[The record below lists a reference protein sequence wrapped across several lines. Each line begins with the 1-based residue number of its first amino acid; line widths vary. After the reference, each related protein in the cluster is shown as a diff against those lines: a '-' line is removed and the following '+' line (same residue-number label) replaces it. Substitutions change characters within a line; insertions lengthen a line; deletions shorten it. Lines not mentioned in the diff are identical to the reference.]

1 MLKKNSLIISLSATL
16 IMFALVP
23 ATDITSPANAQ
34 RTSTQARRAPTSLQ
48 TYQDARATNASAEAL
63 AETAPAVQPQL
74 PRPWTA
80 LASTG
85 AVDETSI
92 PHFISGIGSG
102 GTPTAFGFSPAS
114 GSLRLQARY
123 NVTNTYDN
131 NANPNLPGWTTL
143 ELGAEAPGTST
154 VMAFLYRIERC
165 SATVTTL
172 CSVTV
177 TNQAAP
183 GCRTCTFAPG
193 SVDFTQFLY
202 LVDVRVIRPNA
213 QTRPYAHT
221 LRIY

>member
-1 MLKKNSLIISLSATL
+1 MLKKNPLIISLSATL
-16 IMFALVP
+16 IIFALVP
-23 ATDITSPANAQ
+23 ATDIISPANAQ
-34 RTSTQARRAPTSLQ
+34 RTSTQARQAPTSLQ
-48 TYQDARATNASAEAL
+48 TYQDARATNASAKEL
-63 AETAPAVQPQL
+63 AEAAPAVPSQL
-74 PRPWTA
+74 QRPWTA

-85 AVDETSI
+85 AVDEISI
-92 PHFISGIGSG
+92 PHFIFGIGIG
-102 GTPTAFGFSPAS
+102 ATPSAFGFNPAS
-114 GSLRLQARY
+114 ASLRLQARY

-131 NANPNLPGWTTL
+131 NANPNVPGWTTL

-154 VMAFLYRIERC
+154 VTAFLYRIERC
-165 SATVTTL
+165 SAKFTTL

-183 GCRTCTFAPG
+183 GCKVCSFPAG

-202 LVDVRVIRPNA
+202 LVDVRITRPNA